1 MSDNKLQLT
10 IVTPEA
16 KVYEGEADSVV
27 VPAHEGY
34 MGILPSHLPVLALTK
49 PGMVEVLEG
58 NSTLTFFVS
67 GGYFELHKDKIL
79 LLVRASEPATA
90 IDTERAREALERAE
104 QKIKDELGLTRAE
117 RLVLER
123 ARQRAQARIDMAD
136 TRGNM

>member
-49 PGMVEVLEG
+49 PGMVEIMEG
-58 NSTLTFFVS
+58 KSTLTFFVS
-67 GGYFELHKDKIL
+67 GGYFELHENKIL
-79 LLVRASEPATA
+79 LLVRSSEPASD
-90 IDTERAREALERAE
+90 IDVERAREALERAE
-104 QKIKDELGLTRAE
+104 QKIKDELGLTDAE
-117 RLVLER
+117 VLVLER
-123 ARQRAQARIDMAD
+123 ARQRAQARIELVEK
-136 TRGNM
+136 RGNM